1 MSTATQATASAPAAQ
16 QSQLDRIETQLAALA
31 EQVAADRADRERWKE
46 LTHEL
51 MPVAQGA
58 MTVASRELEDLSADV
73 TVEDLVR
80 FARSAARTLP
90 QLESLLSAVAP
101 ATELV
106 HEVTS
111 LTGAG
116 VGAVSDGL
124 ALAESKGY
132 FTLARGG
139 VRIVDQVAGSFG
151 EEDLKALG
159 DNVVLI
165 LNTVKQMTQP
175 EVMQFLSRTALDVQ
189 GMDDGPPPSTLAL
202 LRQLRDPQV
211 RRGLARALTVLR
223 DFGAVAPTSHQKK
236 D

>member
-1 MSTATQATASAPAAQ
+1 MSTAEQG
-16 QSQLDRIETQLAALA
+16 QLDRIESQLAALA
-31 EQVAADRADRERWKE
+31 EQMAADRADRERWKE

-116 VGAVSDGL
+116 VGAVSNGL

-139 VRIVDQVAGSFG
+139 VQIVDQVAGSFG
-151 EEDLKALG
+151 EEDLKSLG

-189 GMDDGPPPSTLAL
+189 EMDDGPPPSTLAL

-223 DFGAVAPTSHQKK
+223 DFGAAAPAPSHQKK